1 LVFAPTGRD
10 APLACQVLGEA
21 GILSRICTD
30 LEDLRQEISHGA
42 GAVVLT
48 EETLD
53 VRGIGALAEVFSKQL
68 PWSDLPVLVFSSRE
82 SKADALTPA
91 MRRLGS
97 LVNLVL
103 LDRPTRKISL
113 VSAALSA
120 LRARAR
126 QYEVRDLLLRLE
138 TGVRDRDRF
147 LAVLGHELRNP
158 LSAILSSVQL
168 IERLGAK
175 ALDREEAVILRQT
188 RILSRLV
195 DDLLDVSRVTS
206 GKIALESAPVDI
218 KKLLERCVQAQTISA
233 AERRIEFSVDLEQ
246 GLAAQ
251 GDPVRLEQVFNN
263 LLTNAVKYTP
273 AGGRVR
279 VTLARRGGNAEVR
292 VQDTGV
298 GIAPEVLPH
307 VFDMF
312 TQADDTLDRSQG
324 GLGIGLTLVK
334 SLVGLHGGSVAAE
347 SPGRGEGST
356 FIVRL
361 PAMSSRARPATA
373 RSETPASPTPREIL
387 LVEDNPDVRE
397 GLKLLLEE
405 AGHSVDVAAD
415 GIEALERIAERRP
428 SLALLDIGLPRLDG
442 YSLAR
447 RMREAL
453 GPSVYLVALTGYGL
467 PEDRHRAMEAG
478 FDAHLAKPI
487 TLDSLLALLARAEPA
502 RTEPIRADQRDGV
515 PAVAEGV
522 APGPR
527 RASGRSAQRSRT

>member
-1 LVFAPTGRD
+1 
-10 APLACQVLGEA
+10 
-21 GILSRICTD
+21 
-30 LEDLRQEISHGA
+30 
-42 GAVVLT
+42 VVLT

-53 VRGIGALAEVFSKQL
+53 PRGLGELAEVFSKQL

-82 SKADALTPA
+82 KKADALTPA
-91 MRRLGS
+91 MLRLGS

-126 QYEVRDLLLRLE
+126 QYEVRDLLLQLE
-138 TGVRDRDRF
+138 TAVRDRDRF

-175 ALDREEAVILRQT
+175 AVAREQAVILRQT
-188 RILSRLV
+188 RLLSRLV

-206 GKIALESAPVDI
+206 GKIALESAAVDLRR
-218 KKLLERCVQAQTISA
+218 LLERCVQAQTLNA
-233 AERRIEFSVDLEQ
+233 ADRRIEISIDLEQ
-246 GLAAQ
+246 GLTAQ

-279 VTLARRGGNAEVR
+279 VTLARRGGDAEVR

-324 GLGIGLTLVK
+324 GLGIGLTLVR
-334 SLVGLHGGSVAAE
+334 SLVELHGGSVAAE

-361 PAMSSRARPATA
+361 PAVRTRARPAAA
-373 RSETPASPTPREIL
+373 RSESPASPAPREIL
-387 LVEDNPDVRE
+387 LVEDNADVRE

-405 AGHSVDVAAD
+405 AGHSVDVAGD

-453 GPSVYLVALTGYGL
+453 GGSVYLVALTGYGL

-487 TLDSLLALLARAEPA
+487 TLDSLLALLARAEPTRA
-502 RTEPIRADQRDGV
+502 GPIRADRPAGV
-515 PAVAEGV
+515 PSVGEAVGAE
-522 APGPR
+522 PR
-527 RASGRSAQRSRT
+527 RASGRSAPRPRT